1 MIIAFIYKEKCSILV
16 SDLTKKII
24 PCVQKARYECGL
36 LSIFWY
42 TTIPRRSRDIMMS
55 AEERLRKLSDL
66 YVGGVQNSN
75 GQALSVETLLDVLIV
90 LYDECCNSTLRRE
103 KNISEFVDFGKG
115 EIFIHLSN
123 HYNSQGWGVFN
134 FAPRNLMMH
143 SMWLFHL
150 KVLKCTTNL
159 E

>member
-1 MIIAFIYKEKCSILV
+1 
-16 SDLTKKII
+16 
-24 PCVQKARYECGL
+24 
-36 LSIFWY
+36 
-42 TTIPRRSRDIMMS
+42 MMS

-115 EIFIHLSN
+115 EIFIHQQSGVGSVQPCSQEPDDAFN
-123 HYNSQGWGVFN
+123 VIVSFESFEMYNKS
-134 FAPRNLMMH
+134 RI
-143 SMWLFHL
+143 
-150 KVLKCTTNL
+150 K
-159 E
+159 

>member
-1 MIIAFIYKEKCSILV
+1 
-16 SDLTKKII
+16 
-24 PCVQKARYECGL
+24 
-36 LSIFWY
+36 
-42 TTIPRRSRDIMMS
+42 MMS

-103 KNISEFVDFGKG
+103 KNISEFVDFGKR
-115 EIFIHLSN
+115 EIFIHLN

-134 FAPRNLMMH
+134 LAPRNLMEY
-143 SMWLFHL
+143 SL
-150 KVLKCTTNL
+150 
-159 E
+159 

>member
-1 MIIAFIYKEKCSILV
+1 
-16 SDLTKKII
+16 
-24 PCVQKARYECGL
+24 
-36 LSIFWY
+36 
-42 TTIPRRSRDIMMS
+42 MMS

-123 HYNSQGWGVFN
+123 HYNSQEPDDAFN
-134 FAPRNLMMH
+134 VIVSFESFEMYHKSRI
-143 SMWLFHL
+143 
-150 KVLKCTTNL
+150 K
-159 E
+159 

>member
-1 MIIAFIYKEKCSILV
+1 
-16 SDLTKKII
+16 
-24 PCVQKARYECGL
+24 
-36 LSIFWY
+36 
-42 TTIPRRSRDIMMS
+42 MMS

-123 HYNSQGWGVFN
+123 H
-134 FAPRNLMMH
+134 
-143 SMWLFHL
+143 
-150 KVLKCTTNL
+150 
-159 E
+159 